1 MKIKQVLLRTSSA
14 LIKIKRV
21 ILGTLT
27 ALMGNKM
34 RSGLTIL
41 GIVIGVAAVIAML
54 SIGQGAQNSITSSIS
69 SIGTNLL
76 FVSAGSESRF
86 GGGGGAP
93 VRNVKALTMAD
104 AEAMMDPFQAPD
116 VQAVAPILQGG
127 NISASANGQTT
138 TTTIYGVTA
147 NYFAMRSESVSEG
160 SLFNDQQV
168 AIHARV
174 VVIGTDLATTLFGRT
189 TDLVGQSIR
198 INGQT
203 FSIIGVLVAKGGTS
217 MGSSDNQAIIPITT
231 ARDRVLQRSGNTVD
245 TIYVQSTSAETT
257 SQAST
262 QISNIMRMRHH
273 VEVGKEDFTVFNQQD
288 LANTASS
295 IINILTIF
303 LGGIAAIS
311 LLVGGI
317 GIMNIMLVS
326 VTERTREI
334 GLRKAVGARNR
345 DIMIQFLVES
355 LILSLLGGFIGI
367 LLGWLIALII
377 GWIASAL
384 GTSLTP
390 MVSLGSILLSTL
402 FSAAVGLFFGIY
414 PARRAASLQPME
426 ALRYE

>member
-1 MKIKQVLLRTSSA
+1 M
-14 LIKIKRV
+14 KIKRV
-21 ILGTLT
+21 LLGTLSVLT
-27 ALMGNKM
+27 GNKL

-76 FVSAGSESRF
+76 FVSAGSRARF
-86 GGGGGAP
+86 GGEGGP
-93 VRNVKALTMAD
+93 VVVRNIRQLTLAD
-104 AEAMMDPFQAPD
+104 AQAMMDPFQAPT

-127 NISASANGQTT
+127 NISAAANGQTT
-138 TTTIYGVTA
+138 TTTVYGVTP
-147 NYFAMRSESVSEG
+147 NYFSMRNELVSEG
-160 SLFNDQQV
+160 AVFSDQQV
-168 AIHARV
+168 NIHARV
-174 VVIGTDLATTLFGRT
+174 AVIGADLATTLFGRT
-189 TDLVGQSIR
+189 TNLTGQTIR
-198 INGQT
+198 INSQT
-203 FSIIGVLVAKGGTS
+203 FTIIGVLKSKGGTS
-217 MGSSDNQAIIPITT
+217 LGSSDNQAIIPLTT
-231 ARDRVLQRSGNTVD
+231 ARDRVIRRAGNNVD
-245 TIYVQSTSAETT
+245 TIYVQATSADTVTE
-257 SQAST
+257 AST
-262 QISNIMRMRHH
+262 QISNIMRMRHRVAIGH
-273 VEVGKEDFTVFNQQD
+273 EDFSVFNQQD
-288 LANTASS
+288 LAQTASS
-295 IINILTIF
+295 IIGVLTIF

-355 LILSLLGGFIGI
+355 LFLSLLGGIMGI

-377 GWIASAL
+377 GQVASAS
-384 GTSLTP
+384 GTALTP
-390 MVSLGSILLSTL
+390 AVSLNAILLATL

-414 PARRAASLQPME
+414 PARRASRLEPVE